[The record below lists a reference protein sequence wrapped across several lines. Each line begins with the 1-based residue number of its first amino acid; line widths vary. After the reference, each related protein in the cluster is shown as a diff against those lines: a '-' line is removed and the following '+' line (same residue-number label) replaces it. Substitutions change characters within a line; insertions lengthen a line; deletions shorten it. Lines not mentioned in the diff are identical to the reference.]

1 MICRKQ
7 TEKNR
12 GALPARLNAHH
23 NPLHNLCM
31 ISFLKD
37 HTMKRPLFLI
47 SLPVLVA
54 LLIVSFN
61 LWGETDSAKK
71 RIITTNNQLD
81 LKAWGIL
88 GNGKVDCSAAIQ
100 QAVDAKVGTL
110 FFPRGVYRLTKT
122 ISIDLDKVGPTS
134 ISGDGTATFIMEGA
148 GPAFRFI
155 GTHAGTAAPKTVK
168 DNVWLRQRTPM
179 VDGIEIV
186 GANSK
191 ACGIEATGTMQMTF
205 TRVVVRKALHGIH
218 LVKRNRNVIVSECHL
233 YENNGVGLFL
243 DHLNLHQI
251 NVCNSHISYN
261 KGGGIVL
268 KNSEVRNLQIG
279 TCDIE
284 GNMGDKKSK
293 PTANIMIDS
302 TGTSVGE
309 VTIIGCTIQHG
320 HDAPNSAN
328 IRINGEST
336 ALKFTPE
343 TRTGNITIAD
353 NVLSDVRVNIDI
365 KNSRGVTITGN
376 TIWKGFDND
385 LIIDNCTNV
394 VLSNNVFDR
403 NPRYHYGDGSVSKHG
418 VVITNSSDCTLSGN
432 HILGT
437 GNIPAALIIKKCKRF
452 NIVGCTILDY
462 SRGGLLLEDVSH
474 SRISDCLIRND
485 NVPTDKDTSFTI
497 KSTNGTGN
505 MYADNLLIKPAQLDE
520 K

>member
-1 MICRKQ
+1 
-7 TEKNR
+7 
-12 GALPARLNAHH
+12 
-23 NPLHNLCM
+23 
-31 ISFLKD
+31 
-37 HTMKRPLFLI
+37 MKRFILSFAF
-47 SLPVLVA
+47 PVLVVV
-54 LLIVSFN
+54 LLIAFKLRGENEPSKKASPSNETIIN
-61 LWGETDSAKK
+61 LKEWGVIND
-71 RIITTNNQLD
+71 
-81 LKAWGIL
+81 
-88 GNGKVDCSAAIQ
+88 GKTDCSSAIQ
-100 QAVDAKVGTL
+100 KIVDSQTGSL

-122 ISIDLDKVGPTS
+122 VTINLDKVGPTS
-134 ISGDGTATFIMEGA
+134 ISSDGTATFIMEGA

-155 GTHAGTAAPKTVK
+155 GTHGGTAAPHTVK
-168 DNVWLRQRTPM
+168 ENVWLKQRTPM

-186 GANSK
+186 GAHPK

-233 YENNGVGLFL
+233 YKNRGVGLFL

-261 KGGGIVL
+261 AGGGIVVRD
-268 KNSEVRNLQIG
+268 SEVRNLQIG

-284 GNMGDKKSK
+284 GNMGGKNSP
-293 PTANIMIDS
+293 PTANVLIDS

-320 HDAPNSAN
+320 HKASNSAN
-328 IRINGEST
+328 IRINSNCV
-336 ALKFTPE
+336 ASQFTSE
-343 TRTGNITIAD
+343 TRNGNITIAD

-385 LIIDNCTNV
+385 LIIDNCTNI
-394 VLSNNVFDR
+394 VLSNNMFDR
-403 NPRYHYGDGSVSKHG
+403 NPRYHYGDGSSSKHG
-418 VVITNSSDCTLSGN
+418 VVITNSTDCTLSGN

-437 GNIPAALIIKKCKRF
+437 GNIPAAIVIKQCKRF

-462 SRGGLLLEDVSH
+462 TQGGLLLEDVSH

-485 NVPTDKDTSFTI
+485 NLSKNINTSFTI
-497 KSTNGTGN
+497 KSTNGIGN
-505 MYADNLLIKPAQLDE
+505 LFADNLLIKPAQLDE

>member
-1 MICRKQ
+1 
-7 TEKNR
+7 
-12 GALPARLNAHH
+12 
-23 NPLHNLCM
+23 
-31 ISFLKD
+31 
-37 HTMKRPLFLI
+37 MKRSTFVM

-54 LLIVSFN
+54 ILIFGFN
-61 LWGETDSAKK
+61 LWGKTDSKEK
-71 RIITTNNQLD
+71 RNITTSNQFD
-81 LKAWGIL
+81 LKAWGII
-88 GNGKVDCSAAIQ
+88 GNGTADCSTAIQ
-100 QAVDAKVGTL
+100 QAVDAKVGSL
-110 FFPRGVYRLTKT
+110 RFPRGVYRLTKT
-122 ISIDLDKVGPTS
+122 IIIDLDKVGPTS

-148 GPAFRFI
+148 GPAFQFI
-155 GTHAGTAAPKTVK
+155 GTHGGTAAPKTVK
-168 DNVWLRQRTPM
+168 ENVWLRQRTPM

-186 GANSK
+186 GAHK
-191 ACGIEATGTMQMTF
+191 AACGIEATGTMQMTF

-261 KGGGIVL
+261 KRGGIVL
-268 KNSEVRNLQIG
+268 KDSQIRNLQIG

-284 GNMGDKKSK
+284 GNMGDENSE
-293 PTANIMIDS
+293 PTANILIDS

-320 HDAPNSAN
+320 HKAPNSAN
-328 IRINGEST
+328 IRIDGECT
-336 ALKFTPE
+336 VRNFTPE
-343 TRTGNITIAD
+343 TRHGNITIAD

-385 LIIDNCTNV
+385 LIIDNCDNV

-437 GNIPAALIIKKCKRF
+437 GNIPAALMIKKCKRF

-462 SRGGLLLEDVSH
+462 KRGGLLLEDVSH

-497 KSTNGTGN
+497 KSTNGKGN
-505 MYADNLLIKPAQLDE
+505 LFADNLLIKPAQLGD